1 MTNSFIIFLS
11 SALIISVALNIFIAW
26 YAIRATRTIVYFSE
40 NLNDLLDLVENFAI
54 HTKSVYELET
64 FYGDQTLHGLMKHA
78 QDMVE
83 QLEKFDE
90 IKYLTEDNEEGDS
103 YDQEEQ
109 IEPDT
114 NSSDYTEA
122 YQEEKSN
129 PTQIRFQL

>member
-1 MTNSFIIFLS
+1 VSYAEL
-11 SALIISVALNIFIAW
+11 VAW

-64 FYGDQTLHGLMKHA
+64 FYGDQTLHGLMMHA

-90 IKYLTEDNEEGDS
+90 IIYLTENNEEGDL

-114 NSSDYTEA
+114 NSGNYTEA
-122 YQEEKSN
+122 HQEEKSN